1 MAADTDFLSG
11 FMDDYF
17 VECDEHLAT
26 IRRLLLEM
34 DGRVGG
40 GLRPSALEELFRSFH
55 SIKGI
60 SGMVELRDAEMLAHH
75 MESYLRALRQRETSL
90 SQEGID
96 ALIAGADTL
105 ERTIAARRD
114 AQVGPDINQVIARLA
129 AVVSG
134 TGTGPTH
141 PAAPAAAPAPA
152 NWRVTFAPSPELIA
166 RGVNVDSVRARLR
179 AAATIVDATPT
190 VLAQRVVF
198 DFLLAGDVDAAAID
212 SWRADGMTVEP
223 FAVPPA
229 DVSGDATFDGA
240 DPPSAD
246 PSSRL
251 GASHVVRVDLARLD
265 ELMRMIGDL
274 VISRARLEKAL
285 ASVERRVPP
294 VEWRAVQENSQTIE
308 RQLRDLREGVMR
320 VRLVPVREIFRR
332 MPFVVRD
339 LARDSGKKVRLELR
353 GQETEIDKFLIERMM
368 DPVLHLVRNA
378 VSHGIGTPEERAAAG
393 KPPEGT
399 LTLSAAGVGESVVL
413 EIADDG
419 RGIDAAAVIAR
430 ARALGMEVA
439 DAPLG
444 AGALLE
450 ILCAPGFS
458 TRDESDRVSGRGVGM
473 DVVKKRVEELNGT
486 IELQSVPGEG
496 TRWVIELPLTLS
508 ITDALIAHVG
518 DRMFAVPQASVREV
532 VEIDPAAI
540 RQIEQH
546 EIVPFRGGML
556 PVLRLAHVFGLAPR
570 PRRALHVFVVGA
582 GQDAVGIAVDR
593 ISAQREIVVRS
604 MADPLIRVPGVGG
617 ATDLGDGRVVLILD
631 LVALSRAVRSRATRV
646 ADKEHAG

>member
-1 MAADTDFLSG
+1 MAGDADFLSG

-34 DGRVGG
+34 DGAIGG
-40 GLRPSALEELFRSFH
+40 VVSPSALEELFRSFH

-75 MESYLRALRQRETSL
+75 MESYLRALRQRDTSL

-114 AQVGPDINQVIARLA
+114 AQPAPDIDHVVARLA

-134 TGTGPTH
+134 RGAASS
-141 PAAPAAAPAPA
+141 AAPAAQAAA
-152 NWRVTFAPSPELIA
+152 ATWRVIFAPSADLIA

-179 AAATIVDATPT
+179 AVATIVDATPT
-190 VLAQRVVF
+190 VLPQGIVF
-198 DFLLAGDVDAAAID
+198 EFLLAGDVDSAAID

-223 FAVPPA
+223 IARPAAAAVA
-229 DVSGDATFDGA
+229 EATFDGA
-240 DPPSAD
+240 EPAPAEG
-246 PSSRL
+246 SSRL
-251 GASHVVRVDLARLD
+251 GASHVVRVDLVRLD

-274 VISRARLEKAL
+274 VISRARLEAAL
-285 ASVERRVPP
+285 AAVERRVPA
-294 VEWRAVQENSQTIE
+294 VEWRTVQENSQTIE

-339 LARDSGKKVRLELR
+339 LARDSAKTVRLDLR

-378 VSHGIGTPEERAAAG
+378 VSHGIEMPQERVAAG

-419 RGIDAAAVIAR
+419 RGIDTAAVIAR
-430 ARALGMEVA
+430 ARALGMEIG
-439 DAPLG
+439 DAPVG
-444 AGALLE
+444 AGALLD

-473 DVVKKRVEELNGT
+473 AVVKNTVEDLNGT
-486 IELQSVPGEG
+486 IEVQSTPGEG

-508 ITDALIAHVG
+508 ITDALIALVG
-518 DRMFAVPQASVREV
+518 DRTFAVPQAAVREV
-532 VEIDPAAI
+532 IEIDPAAI

-556 PVLRLAHVFGLAPR
+556 PVIRLAHVFGIAPR

-582 GQDAVGIAVDR
+582 GQDAVGVAVDR
-593 ISAQREIVVRS
+593 IAGQREIVVRS
-604 MADPLIRVPGVGG
+604 MADALIKVPGVGG

-631 LVALSRAVRSRATRV
+631 LVALSRAARWRATRV
-646 ADKEHAG
+646 PDKENAG